1 MTRPSYPSGMVPLPA
16 FNPSDPDLSAQIIL
30 AVRSRDADPRRPPV
44 WRVGGLQHLR
54 LGIFE
59 TGPRSEGLRSR
70 TQTAARGRWD
80 YIVIGAGAAGC
91 VVAGRLSQR
100 MPDTRIA
107 LIEAGGRRL
116 GLTTKVPGTA
126 FIASS
131 FARRNWNFETEPV
144 PALNGRRLRW
154 FQGRILGGSSSING
168 MLYLR
173 GHSLEYDQWAQLG
186 CNGWSFEQVLPY
198 FKKAETNTRGA
209 SEWHGDNG
217 PITVKP
223 SQLDLPICDAFLGAA
238 GEAGF
243 QIVDD
248 LNADVAEGFGRIDTN
263 IANGRRASTARAY
276 VQPARRRGNLE
287 LLSQAIAARI
297 VFEGRRARGVE
308 ILRQGIHETVWADRE
323 IILCGGAVN
332 SPQLLMLSG
341 IGPADHL
348 SSLGIAAVLDAPEVG
363 RNLQNH
369 PSYALRYACSQPVTA
384 YKYLNPRAAIGI
396 ALRYALTGGGSLG
409 ESYVATG
416 GYMRS
421 DPALAVSDTIV
432 VMVPALVTRG
442 GVGFRL
448 DDLFPERHG
457 LTVMVGAGRPLS
469 RGHILLRSAD
479 PMAHPRIFPNYF
491 AEPEDLRALGRS
503 VRRMRDMMRAPA
515 IRDLIEAELTPGT
528 IPNEQAA
535 IEEDIRARAATYFHP
550 SGTCRMGS
558 DPTAVVDPRLRVR
571 GIDGLR
577 VADASIMPAA
587 LNACTHAPTIMIG
600 EKAAEMIAEDG

>member
-1 MTRPSYPSGMVPLPA
+1 LRTRTR
-16 FNPSDPDLSAQIIL
+16 SA
-30 AVRSRDADPRRPPV
+30 A
-44 WRVGGLQHLR
+44 
-54 LGIFE
+54 
-59 TGPRSEGLRSR
+59 
-70 TQTAARGRWD
+70 TQRWD
-80 YIVIGAGAAGC
+80 YVVIGAGAAGC
-91 VVAGRLSQR
+91 VIAGRLSQT
-100 MPDTRIA
+100 MPDARIA
-107 LIEAGGRRL
+107 LIEAGGERL

-144 PALNGRRLRW
+144 PALNGRTLRW

-173 GHSLEYDQWAQLG
+173 GHSLEYDQWAQRG
-186 CNGWSFEQVLPY
+186 CHGWSFEHVLPY

-209 SEWHGDNG
+209 SEWHGNAG

-223 SQLDLPICDAFLGAA
+223 SRLDLPICDAFLAAA

-243 QIVDD
+243 EVVDD

-263 IANGRRASTARAY
+263 IANGRRASTALAY
-276 VQPARRRGNLE
+276 VRPARARGNLE
-287 LLSQAIAARI
+287 LLSEAIAARI
-297 VFEGRRARGVE
+297 VIESGRARGVE
-308 ILRQGIHETVWADRE
+308 ILRRGVRETVWAERE
-323 IILCGGAVN
+323 VILSGGTVN

-348 SSLGIAAVLDAPEVG
+348 SILGIPVALDAPEVG

-369 PSYALRYACSQPVTA
+369 PFYALRYACSQPVTA

-396 ALRYALTGGGSLG
+396 GLRYALTGGGSLG
-409 ESYVATG
+409 ESYVAIG

-432 VMVPALVTRG
+432 VMIPALVTRS

-448 DDLFPERHG
+448 ADLFPERHG
-457 LTVMVGAGRPLS
+457 FTVMVGSGRPLS

-479 PMAHPRIFPNYF
+479 PTAHPRIFPEYF
-491 AEPEDLRALGRS
+491 SEPEDLRGLARS
-503 VRRMRDMMRAPA
+503 VRRMRDMLRGPA
-515 IRDLIEAELTPGT
+515 VRDLIEAELTPG
-528 IPNEQAA
+528 A
-535 IEEDIRARAATYFHP
+535 IDNDQVSIEGDIRARAGTFFHP
-550 SGTCRMGS
+550 SGSCRMGS
-558 DPTAVVDPRLRVR
+558 DPTAVVDPRLRVN
-571 GIDGLR
+571 GIQGLR

-600 EKAAEMIAEDG
+600 EKAAAMIAEDA